1 MYMQM
6 GGWCLTTGGAKVLVY
21 TVGKFNSTSNT
32 LFHVKH
38 IIPPIALVLSHSI

>member
-21 TVGKFNSTSNT
+21 MVWSSSETT
-32 LFHVKH
+32 
-38 IIPPIALVLSHSI
+38 